1 LKIFGGYAMSADRP
15 VLDDTMECPMCLGKG
30 QLRRAEVL
38 ERLGM
43 KDFARVAQLS
53 AEEAFR
59 LLLKKHTEDEGSVWL
74 RFEAE
79 LNKRTAQISE
89 HHKAE
94 TQRLQAEKSD
104 VELRLATL
112 LKNQEV
118 VLKNARESE
127 RLEAEK
133 QLHHEINELDGRVKE
148 LVAATK
154 LADEQKALEIERV
167 RTELQVA
174 LRLEQSE
181 KEDLNR
187 RVEDYFKEIKVLGER
202 NQELQ
207 TELSKVA
214 RVGKREE
221 LDFAAEART
230 WPGISISEKLPK
242 NGDYILAY
250 RDPAGIALDPRI
262 LVDNKDKESLI
273 TEGDIDKLVRD
284 ARVRSISIAALVTR
298 DENQLRQGD
307 REMRWSC
314 KDEVWILR
322 TTRQWLPRDLEVLKP
337 LFERM
342 RAEGPDFLEKNVL
355 LAEEVRRTFVD
366 IDGIEKELRK
376 ASTALKS
383 VSELVSKYRNR
394 LQTLCDASCTHRI
407 ALKPLTS
414 ALEPAEPD
422 SNAEQHSNS

>member
-1 LKIFGGYAMSADRP
+1 MHVQTP
-15 VLDDTMECPMCLGKG
+15 VPDDKMECPLCLGKG

-59 LLLKKHTEDEGSVWL
+59 LLLNKNKQEEDSAWL

-79 LNKRTAQISE
+79 LNKRITEISE

-94 TQRLQAEKSD
+94 TRRLQEEKSSL
-104 VELRLATL
+104 ELRLEGL

-118 VLKNARESE
+118 LLKNVKQSE

-133 QLHHEINELDGRVKE
+133 QSHQQVSALDGRVKE
-148 LVAATK
+148 LEAETK

-167 RTELQVA
+167 RNELENTLRSEQV
-174 LRLEQSE
+174 Q

-187 RVEDYFKEIKVLGER
+187 RVEDYFKEINFLRKE

-250 RDPAGIALDPRI
+250 RDPAGTALEPRI
-262 LVDNKDKESLI
+262 LVDNKHKDSLI
-273 TEGDIDKLVRD
+273 TEGDIDKLVHD
-284 ARVRSISIAALVTR
+284 ARSRSIPVAALVTR
-298 DENQLRQGD
+298 DEDQLRQSD
-307 REMRWSC
+307 REMRWAC

-322 TTRQWLPRDLEVLKP
+322 TTRQWLPRDLDVLKP

-366 IDGIEKELRK
+366 IDGIEKVR
-376 ASTALKS
+376 
-383 VSELVSKYRNR
+383 V
-394 LQTLCDASCTHRI
+394 
-407 ALKPLTS
+407 
-414 ALEPAEPD
+414 
-422 SNAEQHSNS
+422 